1 MKILVVEDD
10 QKING
15 FISKGLTE
23 SGHIV
28 QSCFD
33 GEEALDFLR
42 VDQGFHVMILDLM
55 LPKKSGME
63 VLNTIRQE
71 GNSIP
76 VIILSAKRAV
86 DEKILGLKAGADDY
100 LEKPF
105 SFMELEAR
113 VQAIMRRHQPMQQSS
128 SLSSFGLTMDLLT
141 RKVIRDSVEI
151 DLQAKEF
158 SLLEYFL
165 KNPGRVITKTMI
177 LENVYG
183 HNFDTQTNIVDV
195 LVFRLRSKIDKDF
208 EKKLLHTI
216 RGVGYVLKDH

>member
-10 QKING
+10 PKINE
-15 FISKGLTE
+15 FIAKGLIE
-23 SGHIV
+23 AGFLV
-28 QSCFD
+28 ERCFD
-33 GEEALDFLR
+33 GDEALDYLR
-42 VDQGFHVMILDLM
+42 HDPGLHLVILDLM
-55 LPKKSGME
+55 LPKRSGMD
-63 VLNTIRQE
+63 VLSTIRSE
-71 GNSIP
+71 GNNVP

-86 DEKILGLKAGADDY
+86 DEKILGLKTGADDY

-113 VQAIMRRHQPMQQSS
+113 VQAILRRNRPVQETSV
-128 SLSSFGLTMDLLT
+128 LSSFGISMDLLSRRVT
-141 RKVIRDSVEI
+141 RDGVEI

-165 KNPGRVITKTMI
+165 RNPGRVITKTMI

-183 HNFDTQTNIVDV
+183 HSFDTQTNIVDV

-208 EKKLLHTI
+208 EKKLLHTV